1 MPGWNPTC
9 LVCNIIGNQ
18 HHWASFRKL
27 RTMQQQSPSQ
37 HSQLWSTWTRTH
49 RFHHVT
55 INLVGF
61 DERRLDRG
69 HYRNTYIYIWHQPQ
83 LYALLSQKN
92 PSKIII
98 DSVWSTPNVGN
109 FNCPE
114 NPWKFFPKAF
124 HHQATFKDKTE
135 AFNTSLGPTDG
146 LFPWETA
153 DFHSFTKA
161 AFWQK
166 RGCLAT
172 FQWNQRGFIGI
183 YKDL

>member
-69 HYRNTYIYIWHQPQ
+69 HYRNTYIYIYMTPTPTICTFVSEKSLKNYHRFGLIHPQCRQFKLPGKSLEIFPQGISPPGDIQRQDRSLQHFLGAHRWLVPMGNRRFPFLHQGG
-83 LYALLSQKN
+83 LL
-92 PSKIII
+92 
-98 DSVWSTPNVGN
+98 
-109 FNCPE
+109 
-114 NPWKFFPKAF
+114 
-124 HHQATFKDKTE
+124 
-135 AFNTSLGPTDG
+135 
-146 LFPWETA
+146 
-153 DFHSFTKA
+153 TKA
-161 AFWQK
+161 GVSCHFPMKSA
-166 RGCLAT
+166 
-172 FQWNQRGFIGI
+172 GI
-183 YKDL
+183 YRDL